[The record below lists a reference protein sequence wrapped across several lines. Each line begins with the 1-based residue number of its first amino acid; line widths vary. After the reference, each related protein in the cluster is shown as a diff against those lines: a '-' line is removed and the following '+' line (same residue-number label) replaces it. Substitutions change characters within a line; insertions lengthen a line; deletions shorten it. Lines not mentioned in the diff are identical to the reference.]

1 MPLFRPTLLV
11 LIYHNLLP
19 DDLRADWLA
28 ALGYMTTAAHFH
40 RDVEMLL
47 ADRRL
52 AFATPD
58 EFFRGPDGEV
68 ERLFVFIT
76 FDDGYSSS
84 VAALEGLAQ
93 RGIPGA
99 VFVNS
104 AFVGTHQRAW
114 PEELLLF
121 FQWLGESS
129 FEAAVSG
136 RSWSIPKAAPMY
148 QRIMVL
154 KQLRNHLK
162 TIPTIEREQFISLLY
177 ERYGFVLSDLPA
189 DALRDSIRLATWTD
203 LERLVR
209 AGGTVGGHTRT
220 HAILT
225 QCDGQR
231 VLTEIQADKAA
242 LEQRLDRSIDFFAV
256 PNGTDRDYDSS
267 VLDICRA
274 SGYRYVFGVSAKV
287 NLHRE
292 QPFLLYRYPVGG
304 IGYDLAEL
312 IDRVA
317 REATWV
323 SA

>member
-11 LIYHNLLP
+11 LIYHNLFP
-19 DDLRADWLA
+19 DDLRDDWLA

-40 RDVEMLL
+40 RDVDMLL

-58 EFFRGPDGEV
+58 EFFRLPDGEAK
-68 ERLFVFIT
+68 RLFVFIT
-76 FDDGYSSS
+76 FDDGYASS
-84 VAALEGLAQ
+84 VAALEELAQ
-93 RGIPGA
+93 RGVPGA

-114 PEELLLF
+114 PEKLLLF
-121 FQWLGESS
+121 FHWLGDAG
-129 FEAAVSG
+129 FEAAISG
-136 RSWSIPKAAPMY
+136 QSWSVLKAAPLY

-154 KQLRNHLK
+154 KQLREHLK

-177 ERYGFVLSDLPA
+177 ERYGFALEDLPA

-203 LERLVR
+203 LERVAR
-209 AGGTVGGHTRT
+209 AGGIVGGHTRT
-220 HAILT
+220 HPILS

-231 VLTEIQADKAA
+231 VFTEIQADKAA
-242 LEQRLDRSIDFFAV
+242 LEQRLGRSIDFFAI
-256 PNGTDRDYDSS
+256 PNGTDGDYDSS

-274 SGYRYVFGVSAKV
+274 SGYRYVFGVGAKV
-287 NLHRE
+287 NSPQE
-292 QPFLLYRYPVGG
+292 QPFLLYRHPVGG
-304 IGYDLAEL
+304 MGYDLAGL

-317 REATWV
+317 SEAAWV
-323 SA
+323 SV